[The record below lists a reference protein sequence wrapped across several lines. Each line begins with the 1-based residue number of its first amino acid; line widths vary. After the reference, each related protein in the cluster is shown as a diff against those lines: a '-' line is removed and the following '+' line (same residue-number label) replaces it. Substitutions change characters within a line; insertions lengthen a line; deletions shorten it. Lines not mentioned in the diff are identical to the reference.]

1 MKENYVIGVDVGGS
15 HVCSAVVD
23 IEDGSIC
30 SEPVTT
36 PVDSSA
42 GAEAVVTAWAE
53 NIRLSMSGF
62 GEKVSRVGF
71 AFPGPFDYV
80 RGISLISGVGKYES
94 VYGLNVAETMR
105 SVLFSEAGDV
115 QMRFVNDASAFALGE
130 ALYGAAADSS
140 KVLALTLGTGVGSG
154 FVADG
159 KLVTSGEG
167 VPENGWVYCL
177 PFGDSIADD
186 AFSTRWI
193 VKRYGELT
201 GQRVAGA
208 REVAERYAQDEA
220 ARQLF
225 DEYGTRLAKFLLPV
239 LSAFGSRS
247 VVLGG
252 NISRAY
258 NLFSASLERTLAGC
272 GMPVDVKVSSL
283 MDNAAMIGAAAYYDF
298 IAGKRS
304 GLDLNAVPN
313 LKLGE

>member
-1 MKENYVIGVDVGGS
+1 MKDKFAIGVDVGGS

-71 AFPGPFDYV
+71 AFPGPFDYI

-94 VYGLNVAETMR
+94 VYGLDVAETMR

-130 ALYGAAADSS
+130 ALYGAAAYSS

-177 PFGDSIADD
+177 PFEDSIADD

-225 DEYGTRLAKFLLPV
+225 DEYGTRLAEFLLPV

-283 MDNAAMIGAAAYYDF
+283 MDNAAMIGAASLF
-298 IAGKRS
+298 
-304 GLDLNAVPN
+304 L
-313 LKLGE
+313 

>member
-1 MKENYVIGVDVGGS
+1 MATDYHTNVHALGVDVGGT
-15 HVCSAVVD
+15 HLCSAVID
-23 IEDGSIC
+23 IAAGTLC
-30 SEPVTT
+30 TEPLRT
-36 PVDSSA
+36 PVDSNASA
-42 GAEAVVTAWAE
+42 SEIVKAWAS
-53 NIRLSMSGF
+53 NVRSSLSLF
-62 GEKVSRVGF
+62 GGEVAGIGF
-71 AFPGPFDYV
+71 AFPGPFDYD
-80 RGISLISGVGKYES
+80 RGVSLIRGVCKYES
-94 VYGLNVAETMR
+94 VYGLKIRE
-105 SVLFSEAGDV
+105 SLLPPAGIESIPC
-115 QMRFVNDASAFALGE
+115 RFVNDASAFALGE
-130 ALYGAAADSS
+130 ALHGAAKGADR
-140 KVLALTLGTGVGSG
+140 VVALTLGTGVGSG

-208 REVAERYAQDEA
+208 REVAERFAQDEA

-225 DEYGTRLAKFLLPV
+225 DEYGTRLAEFLLPV

-283 MDNAAMIGAAAYYDF
+283 MDNAAMIGAASLF
-298 IAGKRS
+298 
-304 GLDLNAVPN
+304 L
-313 LKLGE
+313 

>member
-1 MKENYVIGVDVGGS
+1 MKDNYVVGVDVGGS

-42 GAEAVVTAWAE
+42 GAVEVVNAWAE
-53 NIRLSMSGF
+53 NVRRSISGF
-62 GEKVSRVGF
+62 GGKVSRVGF

-94 VYGLNVAETMR
+94 VYGLGVAETMR

-130 ALYGAAADSS
+130 ALYGAAANSA

-154 FVADG
+154 FVSER
-159 KLVTSGEG
+159 KLVVDSPD

-177 PFGDSIADD
+177 PFEDGIADE

-193 VKRYGELT
+193 VKRYRELS
-201 GQRVAGA
+201 GLQVAGA
-208 REVAERYAQDEA
+208 REVAERYDTDES
-220 ARQLF
+220 ARVLF
-225 DEYGTRLAKFLLPV
+225 REYGERLAAFAGPV
-239 LSAFGSRS
+239 LRKFGGRTL
-247 VVLGG
+247 VIGG

-258 NLFSASLERTLAGC
+258 HLFAEPLDERLRAMVPGAE
-272 GMPVDVKVSSL
+272 VRVSGLLDKS
-283 MDNAAMIGAAAYYDF
+283 AMIGAASLF
-298 IAGKRS
+298 
-304 GLDLNAVPN
+304 V
-313 LKLGE
+313 

>member
-1 MKENYVIGVDVGGS
+1 MFIHISILFEDKHERIMKDKFAIGVDVGGS

-42 GAEAVVTAWAE
+42 GAVEVVNAWAE
-53 NIRLSMSGF
+53 NVRRSMSGF
-62 GEKVSRVGF
+62 GGKVSRVGF

-167 VPENGWVYCL
+167 VPDNGWVYCL
-177 PFGDSIADD
+177 PFEDGIADE

-193 VKRYGELT
+193 VKRYLELT
-201 GQRVAGA
+201 GLQVEGA
-208 REVAERYAQDEA
+208 REVAERYDTDES
-220 ARQLF
+220 ARVLF
-225 DEYGTRLAKFLLPV
+225 REYGERLAAFAGPV
-239 LSAFGSRS
+239 LSKFGGRAL
-247 VVLGG
+247 VIGG

-258 NLFSASLERTLAGC
+258 HLFAETLDEGLRTIVPGAE
-272 GMPVDVKVSSL
+272 VRVSGLLDKS
-283 MDNAAMIGAAAYYDF
+283 AMIGAASLF
-298 IAGKRS
+298 
-304 GLDLNAVPN
+304 V
-313 LKLGE
+313 

>member
-1 MKENYVIGVDVGGS
+1 MKDKFAIGVDVGGS

-94 VYGLNVAETMR
+94 VYGLDVAETMR

-167 VPENGWVYCL
+167 VPDNGWVYCL
-177 PFGDSIADD
+177 PFEDGIADE

-193 VKRYGELT
+193 VKRYLELT
-201 GQRVAGA
+201 GQQVEGA
-208 REVAERYAQDEA
+208 REVAERYDTDES
-220 ARQLF
+220 ARVLF
-225 DEYGTRLAKFLLPV
+225 REYGERLAAFAGPV
-239 LSAFGSRS
+239 LSKFGGRAL
-247 VVLGG
+247 VIGG

-258 NLFSASLERTLAGC
+258 HLFAEPLDEGLRAIVPGAE
-272 GMPVDVKVSSL
+272 VRVSGLLDKS
-283 MDNAAMIGAAAYYDF
+283 AMIGAASLF
-298 IAGKRS
+298 
-304 GLDLNAVPN
+304 V
-313 LKLGE
+313 